1 VPSWHGWLRWLL
13 VSVGAFA
20 FALLLIGARRPRLL
34 PAALTAGVAA
44 VLIAPG
50 VWSLTVPAAAGGGMG
65 GSNPTAGPAS
75 LPFGGGAQPRGN
87 GGFPEGLELPGAA
100 SAGIPGASGTQG
112 LPGPGNFPGGAPGM
126 SGGGRGGPF
135 GESATLSTEQ
145 RKILDYAV
153 GNSGSA
159 RIALAVEGGAQTT
172 SAFILS
178 SDASVIG
185 MGGFTGSDNAP
196 SVEQLEDWTAGGK
209 LRFILGN
216 GTGGGG
222 FAAMMG
228 GGADGPASRRSA
240 WITAHC
246 TEVPAADYGAD
257 TTSNA
262 TGGFPLGATTLYDCA
277 PKQ

>member
-1 VPSWHGWLRWLL
+1 MKRPVRSRQVTWWTPGASPE
-13 VSVGAFA
+13 VS
-20 FALLLIGARRPRLL
+20 I
-34 PAALTAGVAA
+34 
-44 VLIAPG
+44 
-50 VWSLTVPAAAGGGMG
+50 
-65 GSNPTAGPAS
+65 
-75 LPFGGGAQPRGN
+75 
-87 GGFPEGLELPGAA
+87 ELPGAA

-112 LPGPGNFPGGAPGM
+112 LPSPGNFPGGAPGM
-126 SGGGRGGPF
+126 TGGRRGGPF

-153 GNSGSA
+153 RNSGSA

-178 SDASVIG
+178 SDATVIG

-196 SVEQLEDWTAGGK
+196 SVEQLDDWTGGGQ

-228 GGADGPASRRSA
+228 GGADNPAGRRSA

-246 TEVPAADYGAD
+246 TEVPAGDYGGD